1 MDDFDFL
8 RDVTLGQYLPGT
20 SVTHRLDPRTKLVAL
35 VLLIWAITTV
45 ATYLGNVVLVLTVLG
60 LIVFSGLPLGYVV
73 RGIRPVLPVLTVFF
87 VFQLLF
93 AGNYDPSGSPIL
105 WQRQPSLGP
114 LSLTFTI
121 TESSLRLSIVSV
133 GRLFALLML
142 TSVLTFTT
150 TTTGLT
156 HGLELL
162 LQPLRPLRV
171 PAHELAMILAIAL
184 RFVPTLAEE
193 LERIMKAQASRGA
206 DFGRRGRL
214 RFIQQARQL
223 VPVVVPLFV
232 STFRRAEDLILAME
246 ARCYMG
252 GQGRT
257 RLAQLQMRRL
267 DWIALACVAAYT
279 AFMLLVPFPL

>member
-8 RDVTLGQYLPGT
+8 RDVTLGQYLPGR
-20 SVTHRLDPRTKLVAL
+20 SVTHRMDPRAKLLAL
-35 VLLIWAITTV
+35 ILLVWAITSVT
-45 ATYLGNVVLVLTVLG
+45 TYLGNVVLVVSVLA
-60 LIVFSGLPLGYVV
+60 LIVFSGLPLGYVL

-87 VFQLLF
+87 IFQLLF
-93 AGNYDPSGSPIL
+93 AGNYDPTGSPVL
-105 WQRQPSLGP
+105 WRQETPFW
-114 LSLTFTI
+114 LTFTI
-121 TESSLRLSIVSV
+121 TESSLRLSIVSIA
-133 GRLFALLML
+133 RLFALLMV

-206 DFGRRGRL
+206 DLGRRGRF
-214 RFIQQARQL
+214 RFLQQTRQL
-223 VPVVVPLFV
+223 VPIVVPLFV
-232 STFRRAEDLILAME
+232 GTFRRAEDLILAME
-246 ARCYMG
+246 ARCYVG
-252 GQGRT
+252 GKGRT
-257 RLAQLQMRRL
+257 RLAQLQMQPL
-267 DWIALACVAAYT
+267 DWLALAAVAAYT
-279 AFMLLVPFPL
+279 AFMLLYQFPV